1 MKENTLSIP
10 VCQLDENGYFVGITT
25 APIDPL
31 ENDGSYLVPR
41 LCIVE
46 KPPKIKPA
54 HVVQWQGD
62 KWQYIEDHRG
72 ETVYSKKTGERI
84 NISELGLLPDDV
96 TTQPPLPYSEWSEK
110 VGKWIEL
117 PNADELRLL
126 DKRKGAGT
134 LNRTQILIQIELTYG
149 EKKEKLVEIAEKE
162 LDGAHKIKVCN
173 AILEAQ
179 TFSLENDDIWQF
191 FTETLNIN
199 QDELFQLWEQ
209 AKSNY

>member
-1 MKENTLSIP
+1 MIENALSIP

-31 ENDGSYLVPR
+31 ENDGSYLIPR

-46 KPPKIKPA
+46 EPPEIKLA
-54 HVVQWQGD
+54 YVTQWTGK
-62 KWQYIEDHRG
+62 KWKYIEDHRG

-149 EKKEKLVEIAEKE
+149 KKKEKLVEIAEKE

-191 FTETLNIN
+191 LTVTLNIEP
-199 QDELFQLWEQ
+199 DKLFNLWEE
-209 AKSNY
+209 AKQY